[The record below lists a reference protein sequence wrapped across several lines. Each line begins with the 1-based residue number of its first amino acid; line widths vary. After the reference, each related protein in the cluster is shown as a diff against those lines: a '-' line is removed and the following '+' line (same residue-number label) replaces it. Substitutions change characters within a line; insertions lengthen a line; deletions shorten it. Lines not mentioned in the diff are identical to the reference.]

1 MVSNGLYSVVD
12 EVLVSQ
18 GTVHGNHILVQMY
31 GLIHWLQAKKIHQ
44 LSLHNWPT
52 AHNKGVGFFFDG

>member
-18 GTVHGNHILVQMY
+18 GTVHGNHILVQMH
-31 GLIHWLQAKKIHQ
+31 GLIRWLQAKKIH
-44 LSLHNWPT
+44 
-52 AHNKGVGFFFDG
+52 